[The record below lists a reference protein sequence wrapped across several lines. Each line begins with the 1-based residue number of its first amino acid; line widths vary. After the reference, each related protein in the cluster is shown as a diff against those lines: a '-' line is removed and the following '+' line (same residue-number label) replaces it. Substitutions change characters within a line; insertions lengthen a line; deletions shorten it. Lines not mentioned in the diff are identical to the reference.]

1 MDLSKHGIYVSFTY
15 GNQKTY
21 CPQCKDIRKN
31 KNRHD
36 KPLSVT
42 FGNDGVVWNCH
53 NCNWRGSEK

>member
-1 MDLSKHGIYVSFTY
+1 MDLSEYGIDISIRN

-21 CPQCKDIRKN
+21 CPQCRGSRKS

-42 FGNDGVVWNCH
+42 IDDDKAVWNCH
-53 NCNWRGSEK
+53 NCNWKG